1 MIQVKTLTQTC
12 NACPSQWEG
21 ELTNGEE
28 LYIRYRGSY
37 LSIRVNN
44 KEIWG
49 NFIGNSLDG
58 YIDEYDMNPYLVEAL
73 KEYSNLTSKT

>member
-28 LYIRYRGSY
+28 LYIRYRWGY

-49 NFIGNSLDG
+49 KTLGDDLNG
-58 YIDEYDMNPYLVEAL
+58 YIDEYDMNLYLVEAL
-73 KEYSNLTSKT
+73 EEYSSIN

>member
-21 ELTNGEE
+21 ELTNGEK
-28 LYIRYRGSY
+28 LYIRYRWGY

-49 NFIGNSLDG
+49 NFIGSSLDG

-73 KEYSNLTSKT
+73 EEYSSIN